1 MENPVKLWLPVAAVA
16 ACMGSATPAAAQF
29 TATVVPPP
37 RAKQP
42 AAEAA
47 RPLGAP
53 RADSAAAARL
63 SDLRA
68 WVDSAA
74 GAIAAEPAADS
85 QPDSETDSKPASEP
99 VGDAADTGMV
109 TGLTSHSVAAAQR
122 ETQDFRNAAP
132 APATASP
139 LPLLA
144 LLGLGSLLLGITVR
158 RW

>member
-1 MENPVKLWLPVAAVA
+1 MKLWLPVAAVA

-47 RPLGAP
+47 RPLAAP

-74 GAIAAEPAADS
+74 GAIATEPAADS
-85 QPDSETDSKPASEP
+85 QAPSET
-99 VGDAADTGMV
+99 VGDSADTAMV
-109 TGLTSHSVAAAQR
+109 TGPTSRSVAAAQR
-122 ETQDFRNAAP
+122 ETQEFRNAAP
-132 APATASP
+132 APATASS

>member
-1 MENPVKLWLPVAAVA
+1 MKLWFPVAAVA
-16 ACMGSATPAAAQF
+16 ASMGSATPAAAQF

-42 AAEAA
+42 AVEAA
-47 RPLGAP
+47 RPAAAP

-74 GAIAAEPAADS
+74 GAIATQPAADS
-85 QPDSETDSKPASEP
+85 EAASET
-99 VGDAADTGMV
+99 VGDTIEAAMV
-109 TGLTSHSVAAAQR
+109 TGSTSRSAAAAER
-122 ETQDFRNAAP
+122 ETKEFRNAAP

-144 LLGLGSLLLGITVR
+144 LLGLGALLLGITVR